1 MGGGTSPRPVRPAQW
16 KDLLRQFVGGNS
28 ADDPVHVA
36 LAADLRALSTREVGA
51 YQVFSVSVGNP
62 GAGNHWCYTFTPAIP
77 SRPMVL
83 RICWAEAD
91 LETTSALLGVRIGT
105 ATAKAATNAIFPIGD
120 ANAALGGSWT
130 ADELT
135 NANLPLTLF
144 NLFVC
149 EQAGILGGCCYPS
162 YMLELAIPQG
172 QVVEI
177 VSRTQDDAFSLRC
190 GYYSQ
195 PRV

>member
-1 MGGGTSPRPVRPAQW
+1 MGGGVSARPIRPALW
-16 KDLLRQFVGGNS
+16 KDLLRQFVGGS
-28 ADDPVHVA
+28 TADDPVFVA
-36 LAADLRALSTREVGA
+36 LAADLRAISTREVGP

-62 GAGNHWCYTFTPAIP
+62 GAGNHWCYTFTPAIA
-77 SRPMVL
+77 SRPLVL

-91 LETTSALLGVRIGT
+91 LETASALLGVRIGA
-105 ATAKAATNAIFPIGD
+105 ATAKAATNAVFPIGD
-120 ANAALGGSWT
+120 ANAQVGGAWT
-130 ADELT
+130 ADEIT

-149 EQAGILGGCCYPS
+149 EGAGILGGEAYPK
-162 YMLELAIPQG
+162 YMLELEIGQG

-190 GYYSQ
+190 GYYTQ
-195 PRV
+195 PLV